1 MMAEEDFEEFMNR
14 LEAEPSSSIVPD
26 LTPGPDIPAL
36 REQLAVLVS
45 TGKAKEAIGK
55 QLTHEQLKLLT
66 DKDVERYYKRYE
78 AFVGS
83 KTTESMVDILLT
95 LALRGLQMVIEID
108 DIEGTKKELKEDYI
122 IHKEM
127 TDFVGRLSLKY
138 GKLLAPL
145 SAALITGSTS
155 VWRFLSIPH
164 QLLSI
169 PHQLLNNY
177 RQILSNFIC
186 KNIMS
191 TEPHSPGETQTA
203 HSQGNLTQ
211 QAKQSAKNPKRVA
224 AGRAIAE
231 RTRVVREQQKK
242 AAAEAAVIM
251 ANNTT
256 KAAAPAAAPPST
268 KAWVDLSTTQ
278 WIGVASIGVSLLG
291 LYYKREELKAV
302 LGKKSTPEPADTVE
316 HFNLVAP
323 PPPRGLK
330 HLE

>member
-83 KTTESMVDILLT
+83 KTTERMVDSLLT

-145 SAALITGSTS
+145 SAALITAKH
-155 VWRFLSIPH
+155 VRLEIPQH
-164 QLLSI
+164 SSPTAEHSSPTAEQL
-169 PHQLLNNY
+169 
-177 RQILSNFIC
+177 
-186 KNIMS
+186 
-191 TEPHSPGETQTA
+191 QTN
-203 HSQGNLTQ
+203 S
-211 QAKQSAKNPKRVA
+211 
-224 AGRAIAE
+224 E
-231 RTRVVREQQKK
+231 
-242 AAAEAAVIM
+242 
-251 ANNTT
+251 
-256 KAAAPAAAPPST
+256 
-268 KAWVDLSTTQ
+268 
-278 WIGVASIGVSLLG
+278 
-291 LYYKREELKAV
+291 
-302 LGKKSTPEPADTVE
+302 
-316 HFNLVAP
+316 
-323 PPPRGLK
+323 
-330 HLE
+330 